1 MEDREVFIKLNL
13 QYFAKDGPGGEKTE
27 PATTKKLDDAR
38 KEGNVAKSK
47 DIVSAVALLT
57 SFVVLK
63 VTIGNIGT
71 GLMGIYTLA
80 YNRIALFANPGSD
93 EINYNSV
100 VSIAKDMA
108 IEGFKLVIPIFALM
122 FIIAF
127 VGDLV
132 QVKWKI
138 TAKPLQPKA
147 SKINPLKGF
156 KRIFS
161 MQSLVN
167 FAKSL
172 ALVTIISFMVFQT
185 IKTKRGVLF
194 NLYEILLPEA
204 LGVIGNL
211 VFSIA
216 IKICAVYLIVGVADF
231 TYQKIKF
238 KNDMMMTKQ
247 EVKDEFKDAE
257 GDPKIK
263 GQIKQRMRQ
272 ASMRRMMQDLPNADV
287 VITNPTHFAVALKYE
302 SGKNEAPVVLAK
314 GEDYLAQK
322 IKEKARENNIEIVE
336 NKPLARALY
345 ANVDVGQEIPEEL
358 YQAVAEVLA
367 YVYGLK
373 NKN

>member
-71 GLMGIYTLA
+71 GLMEIYTLA

-100 VSIAKDMA
+100 VYIAKDMA

>member
-71 GLMGIYTLA
+71 GLIGIYTLA

-194 NLYEILLPEA
+194 NLYEISLPEA

>member
-1 MEDREVFIKLNL
+1 MKEKEVFIKYNL

-27 PATTKKLDDAR
+27 PATAKRLEDAR
-38 KEGNVAKSK
+38 KDGNVAKSK
-47 DIVSAVALLT
+47 DLVSAVALLT
-57 SFVVLK
+57 AFTILK
-63 VTIGNIGT
+63 VMIGSIGT
-71 GLMGIYTLA
+71 GLMELYATA
-80 YNRIALFANPGSD
+80 YNGISLFANPGSD

-100 VSIAKDMA
+100 ITILKDTTIDGLM
-108 IEGFKLVIPIFALM
+108 LVMPIFAVM
-122 FIIAF
+122 FVIDF

-138 TAKPLQPKA
+138 TAKPLKPKG

-161 MQSLVN
+161 VQSLVN

-172 ALVTIISFMVFQT
+172 ALVIIISFMVFQT
-185 IKTKRGVLF
+185 IRTKRGVLF
-194 NLYEILLPEA
+194 NLYEVSLIEA
-204 LGVIGNL
+204 LAVIGDL
-211 VFSIA
+211 VFSLA
-216 IKICAVYLIVGVADF
+216 IKICAIYLIVGILDF
-231 TYQKIKF
+231 AYQKIKF

-247 EVKDEFKDAE
+247 EIKDEFKDSE
-257 GDPKIK
+257 GDPKVK
-263 GQIKQRMRQ
+263 GQIRQKMRQ
-272 ASMRRMMQDLPNADV
+272 ASMRRMMQELPNADV

-302 SGKNEAPVVLAK
+302 AGKNEAPIVIAK

-373 NKN
+373 EKN

>member
-194 NLYEILLPEA
+194 NLYEISLPEA

>member
-71 GLMGIYTLA
+71 GLMEIYTLA

-108 IEGFKLVIPIFALM
+108 IKGFKLVIPIFALM

>member
-1 MEDREVFIKLNL
+1 
-13 QYFAKDGPGGEKTE
+13 
-27 PATTKKLDDAR
+27 
-38 KEGNVAKSK
+38 
-47 DIVSAVALLT
+47 
-57 SFVVLK
+57 
-63 VTIGNIGT
+63 
-71 GLMGIYTLA
+71 
-80 YNRIALFANPGSD
+80 
-93 EINYNSV
+93 
-100 VSIAKDMA
+100 
-108 IEGFKLVIPIFALM
+108 
-122 FIIAF
+122 
-127 VGDLV
+127 
-132 QVKWKI
+132 
-138 TAKPLQPKA
+138 
-147 SKINPLKGF
+147 
-156 KRIFS
+156 

-172 ALVTIISFMVFQT
+172 ALVIIISFVVFQT
-185 IKTKRGVLF
+185 IKTKRGVLL
-194 NLYEILLPEA
+194 NLYEISLLEA

-211 VFSIA
+211 VFSLA

-231 TYQKIKF
+231 AYQKIKF

>member
-71 GLMGIYTLA
+71 GLMKIYTLA
-80 YNRIALFANPGSD
+80 YNRIALFANPRND

-172 ALVTIISFMVFQT
+172 ALVIIISFVVFQT
-185 IKTKRGVLF
+185 IKTKRGVLL
-194 NLYEILLPEA
+194 NLYEISLLEA
-204 LGVIGNL
+204 LGVIGAL
-211 VFSIA
+211 VFSLA

-231 TYQKIKF
+231 AYQKIKF

>member
-71 GLMGIYTLA
+71 GLMKIYTLA
-80 YNRIALFANPGSD
+80 YNRIALFANPRSD

-138 TAKPLQPKA
+138 TAKPLQPKS

-172 ALVTIISFMVFQT
+172 ALVIIISFVVFQT
-185 IKTKRGVLF
+185 IKTKRGVLL
-194 NLYEILLPEA
+194 NLYEISLLEA

-211 VFSIA
+211 VFSLA

-231 TYQKIKF
+231 AYQKIKF

-302 SGKNEAPVVLAK
+302 SEKNEAPVVLAK

>member
-100 VSIAKDMA
+100 VYIAKDMA

-194 NLYEILLPEA
+194 NLYEISLPEA

>member
-71 GLMGIYTLA
+71 GLMEIYTLA

-100 VSIAKDMA
+100 VYIAKDMA

-194 NLYEILLPEA
+194 NLYEISLPEA

>member
-71 GLMGIYTLA
+71 GLMEIYTLA

-108 IEGFKLVIPIFALM
+108 IKGFKLVIPIFALM

-194 NLYEILLPEA
+194 NLYEISLPEA

>member
-71 GLMGIYTLA
+71 GLMKIYTLA

-138 TAKPLQPKA
+138 TAKPLQPKS

-172 ALVTIISFMVFQT
+172 ALVIIISFVVFQT
-185 IKTKRGVLF
+185 IKTKRGVLL
-194 NLYEILLPEA
+194 NLYEISLLEA

-211 VFSIA
+211 VFSLA

-231 TYQKIKF
+231 AYQKIKF